1 MRQITKDLLADRSVS
16 EEFRFSLRCT
26 ECGREWHSTPVRFS
40 KAGVRPETEGKRVIF
55 RTLYERE
62 RERERQRA
70 AETAAQSFNLCP
82 ICGRLVCD
90 RCFLLCDDLDMCV
103 ACARRLSER
112 GTPIKDLYGAES

>member
-1 MRQITKDLLADRSVS
+1 MRQITKDLLADRSVP

-26 ECGREWHSTPVRFS
+26 ECGREWHSRPARFS
-40 KAGVRPETEGKRVIF
+40 KAGVRPESEGKCVIF

-70 AETAAQSFNLCP
+70 AEAAARSFNLCP

-90 RCFLLCDDLDMCV
+90 RCFLICDDLDLCA
-103 ACARRLSER
+103 ACARRLQVR
-112 GTPIKDLYGAES
+112 GTPIRDPVGAEP

>member
-62 RERERQRA
+62 RQRA

-90 RCFLLCDDLDMCV
+90 RCFLICDDLDMCV
-103 ACARRLSER
+103 ACARRLSES
-112 GTPIKDLYGAES
+112 GTPIQDLYGAES